1 MKRLYPQRRLLRWL
15 EKLWTRVEGFPNRLT
30 DPAFNPLY
38 HLGTLAIFLLV
49 VLAVTGTYLTIF
61 YRPGAERAYETV
73 AGISASWLGS
83 LMRSVHRYASDG
95 LILVILLHALKTLLS
110 DRFWGS
116 RWLAWVSGWA
126 LLVLI
131 WIIGVMGYWLVWDQ
145 QAQWL
150 TEYLIDLL
158 GGAVASAFL
167 SPEIASRTFF
177 FFVIVLF
184 LHIFLGV
191 LLLLGVLVH
200 VLRLSRARYWSPRW
214 LMVQAGAVLVL
225 LALWR
230 PVSSAAPA
238 DLSRLVNTVNLDWW
252 YLGFLPLAARWGDS
266 VFWGVA
272 GLLLILLVVLP
283 WLARGRHLG
292 PAVVTEAMC
301 TGCALCFQQCPYG
314 AIEMRRRTDGSRFD
328 YQAVISPTLCTGC
341 GLCVGVCST
350 AGVELVGLPTRQI
363 RERLQELLAGAR
375 SAGNAPVVVFTCQ
388 RHLALGTLPA
398 TAPEPQPG
406 AVALRPALALASLG
420 GGNPHPKSASL
431 VTCPLPCVGMVQPE
445 WVRDSLAKGAEAAVI
460 LSCPADDC
468 AFREGPHWLA
478 ERLGRQQSLLRRG
491 VYWLEAAPGDR
502 GAVTAL
508 LQEIQ
513 GNREKGEKEKGKKGK
528 WPAGLG
534 FSGVTPRLS
543 FRSIAAG
550 LVILILTFGL
560 SVAAQ
565 RPAAAVSGEQGA
577 VRVLLIH
584 SGKLKHESGALS
596 PEIAAK
602 LPPGVSVQ
610 QVVGGER
617 FPVHLRLQVDE
628 GPVIERVYRPG
639 GLRREG
645 QVYGLESLAL
655 PPGNHQLR
663 LWVMDDGANW
673 RPVFAGPVDVEPGRV
688 RILQYDEDLA
698 TFVLR

>member
-15 EKLWTRVEGFPNRLT
+15 EKLWTCVEGLPNRLI

-116 RWLAWVSGWA
+116 RWLSWVSGWA

-150 TEYLIDLL
+150 TEYFIELL

-167 SPEIASRTFF
+167 SPGIASRTFF

-184 LHIFLGV
+184 LHVFLGV
-191 LLLLGVLVH
+191 LLLLGVLIH

-214 LMVQAGAVLVL
+214 LMVQAGAILVL

-252 YLGFLPLAARWGDS
+252 YLGFLPLATQWGNAS
-266 VFWGVA
+266 FWGMA
-272 GLLLILLVVLP
+272 SLLLALLVALP
-283 WLARGRHLG
+283 WLARGQHLG
-292 PAVVTEAMC
+292 PAVVTDALC

-314 AIEMRRRTDGSRFD
+314 AIEMQPRSDDSRFEHR
-328 YQAVISPTLCTGC
+328 AVINPALCTGC
-341 GLCVGVCST
+341 GLCVGTCAT
-350 AGVELVGLPTRQI
+350 AGVELAGLPTSQV
-363 RERLQELLAGAR
+363 RERLRELLAGAR
-375 SAGNAPVVVFTCQ
+375 TTGGSPVVVFTCQ
-388 RHLALGTLPA
+388 RHLALGTLPS
-398 TAPEPQPG
+398 TVPEPRTG
-406 AVALRPALALASLG
+406 TAILRPALALASLR
-420 GGNPHPKSASL
+420 GGNPHPKSIAL
-431 VTCPLPCVGMVQPE
+431 LTCPLPCVGMVQSE
-445 WVRDSLAKGAEAAVI
+445 WVRESLAEGAEAAII

-468 AFREGPHWLA
+468 AFREGPRWLA
-478 ERLGRQQSLLRRG
+478 ERLERQRSLLRQG

-513 GNREKGEKEKGKKGK
+513 GQGEKGARERGKDRPTGF
-528 WPAGLG
+528 GLPEP
-534 FSGVTPRLS
+534 VPRPS
-543 FRSIAAG
+543 FRSMVAG
-550 LVILILTFGL
+550 LAILVLTFGL
-560 SVAAQ
+560 SLAAERPVAATSGQ
-565 RPAAAVSGEQGA
+565 RGA
-577 VRVLLIH
+577 IRVLLVH
-584 SGKLKHESGALS
+584 PGKFKYESDALS
-596 PEIAAK
+596 PEVAAK
-602 LPPGVSVQ
+602 LPPGLSAQGVL
-610 QVVGGER
+610 GGER
-617 FPVHLRLQVDE
+617 FPVRLRLQIGA
-628 GPVIERVYRPG
+628 GPMVERVYRPG

-645 QVYGLESLAL
+645 QVYGMESWTL
-655 PPGNHQLR
+655 PPGNHQIR
-663 LWVMDDGANW
+663 LWMMDDGTNW
-673 RPVFAGPVDVEPGRV
+673 RSVFAGPVEVERGRV
-688 RILQYDEDLA
+688 RILQYDEELA